1 MSFPLILQVQR
12 LGKSGRMNS
21 AGISVVIVI
30 WWILLTHT
38 NEISQSQLQ
47 TKKKKT
53 KQIEIPF
60 LKIYK
65 DTVDPS
71 IKPNEPMQISVIK
84 SDYHKSAAI
93 N

>member
-47 TKKKKT
+47 TKKKQNKT
-53 KQIEIPF
+53 NRNPIFKNIQRHSGS
-60 LKIYK
+60 KYK
-65 DTVDPS
+65 TQRTNAN
-71 IKPNEPMQISVIK
+71 KCN
-84 SDYHKSAAI
+84 
-93 N
+93 

>member
-1 MSFPLILQVQR
+1 M
-12 LGKSGRMNS
+12 KSVN
-21 AGISVVIVI
+21 
-30 WWILLTHT
+30 H
-38 NEISQSQLQ
+38 NYKQ
-47 TKKKKT
+47 KKNKT

-93 N
+93 NWNQWNLFDFFRKK